1 MGIGTSG
8 YVRVRVRNV
17 RVARAVLA
25 IASGHP
31 GAKVHLGVAVF
42 VKIDRFCATRW
53 LAAACRAVAATATS
67 VIAAVR
73 VERPGDRRTLTRR
86 ETGVQNGPAAKQHS
100 VTGCG
105 NQNLSG
111 KQWASASGTQARIE
125 QMRMQK
131 TMSWDGLNRSLL
143 RSGWTTLVL

>member
-67 VIAAVR
+67 VMAAGR
-73 VERPGDRRTLTRR
+73 LWFMLEY
-86 ETGVQNGPAAKQHS
+86 AY
-100 VTGCG
+100 
-105 NQNLSG
+105 
-111 KQWASASGTQARIE
+111 GTYA
-125 QMRMQK
+125 
-131 TMSWDGLNRSLL
+131 
-143 RSGWTTLVL
+143 

>member
-1 MGIGTSG
+1 MIRSPAVVALVRNGDKVNIITDSADITMGIGTSG

-53 LAAACRAVAATATS
+53 CAAACRAVAATATS
-67 VIAAVR
+67 VMAAGR
-73 VERPGDRRTLTRR
+73 VE
-86 ETGVQNGPAAKQHS
+86 
-100 VTGCG
+100 
-105 NQNLSG
+105 
-111 KQWASASGTQARIE
+111 
-125 QMRMQK
+125 
-131 TMSWDGLNRSLL
+131 
-143 RSGWTTLVL
+143 

>member
-31 GAKVHLGVAVF
+31 GAKVRLGVAVF

-67 VIAAVR
+67 VSYVMGCLYYS
-73 VERPGDRRTLTRR
+73 EK
-86 ETGVQNGPAAKQHS
+86 GV
-100 VTGCG
+100 
-105 NQNLSG
+105 
-111 KQWASASGTQARIE
+111 
-125 QMRMQK
+125 
-131 TMSWDGLNRSLL
+131 
-143 RSGWTTLVL
+143 

>member
-67 VIAAVR
+67 VSGRSESAEIIYVHGDGQHGACFVNSSHANALRAA
-73 VERPGDRRTLTRR
+73 
-86 ETGVQNGPAAKQHS
+86 
-100 VTGCG
+100 
-105 NQNLSG
+105 
-111 KQWASASGTQARIE
+111 
-125 QMRMQK
+125 
-131 TMSWDGLNRSLL
+131 
-143 RSGWTTLVL
+143 